1 MLTRV
6 DHIDLKVPNI
16 DEVLPFFKSLGFVEV
31 RRTDPERGSVEV
43 ALPGENQIV
52 FEIRG
57 DSSVDTTTV
66 DHIAFKVQNVAD
78 DLKDLKGA
86 GLIFEK
92 EFYLVPHSGRT
103 ISNLR
108 DPHGAKWQLTD

>member
-6 DHIDLKVPNI
+6 DHIDLKVPNL
-16 DEVLPFFKSLGFVEV
+16 DEVLPFFKSLGFVEL
-31 RRTDPERGSVEV
+31 RRTDAERGSVEI

-52 FEIRG
+52 FEIRA
-57 DSSVDTTTV
+57 DSRVETTTV
-66 DHIAFKVQNVAD
+66 DHIAFKVQDVTD
-78 DLKDLKGA
+78 DLKGLKGA
-86 GLIFEK
+86 GVTFEK
-92 EFYLVPHSGRT
+92 EAYFVPHSGRT